1 VRTSPLIFKA
11 MTVQINVDEK
21 QWAEAES
28 IAHELNID
36 YEEMF
41 INTLRSNLYS
51 LREAKARELTI
62 SKMDQIDREAYSRQP
77 VTDRERDEMAEWQEI
92 QDWGEE

>member
-1 VRTSPLIFKA
+1 MDISPLIFKA

-21 QWAEAES
+21 QWAEVKS
-28 IAHELNID
+28 MAHELNID

-51 LREAKARELTI
+51 LREAKARALTI
-62 SKMDQIDREAYSRQP
+62 SKKDQLDREAYTRHPITDQERQ
-77 VTDRERDEMAEWQEI
+77 EMAEWQEI